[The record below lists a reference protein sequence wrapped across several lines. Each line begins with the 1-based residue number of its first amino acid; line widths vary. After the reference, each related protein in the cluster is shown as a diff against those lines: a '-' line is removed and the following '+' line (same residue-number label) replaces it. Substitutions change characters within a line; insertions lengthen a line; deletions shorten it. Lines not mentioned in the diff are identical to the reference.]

1 MTRFPQQLFLSANA
15 CNGIFEVP
23 AIIVNNTM
31 KWSINWSLELRYV
44 LVCSKPR
51 YVLVC
56 SKPQSKTVM
65 DWEATSERLLTTPPS
80 LPLPPHFPH
89 HSTLHADSPML
100 LDKTVQVWPKKKT
113 CKQTMYVS
121 SPLGTGFHTHQK
133 CPLTEMFFPVASL
146 FNGLQAMF
154 SSCVFP
160 LRHIQRRTRNIPD
173 IIGV

>member
-1 MTRFPQQLFLSANA
+1 VTRFPQHLFLSANA
-15 CNGIFEVP
+15 CNGIFEAS

-44 LVCSKPR
+44 V
-51 YVLVC
+51 VC

-65 DWEATSERLLTTPPS
+65 DWEATSERLLTTSPS

-100 LDKTVQVWPKKKT
+100 LDKTVQVWPKKT
-113 CKQTMYVS
+113 CRQTMYVS

-133 CPLTEMFFPVASL
+133 SPLTEMFFPVASL
-146 FNGLQAMF
+146 FSGLQAMF
-154 SSCVFP
+154 SLVFS
-160 LRHIQRRTRNIPD
+160 LSDIFSGVLEIFRTS
-173 IIGV
+173 